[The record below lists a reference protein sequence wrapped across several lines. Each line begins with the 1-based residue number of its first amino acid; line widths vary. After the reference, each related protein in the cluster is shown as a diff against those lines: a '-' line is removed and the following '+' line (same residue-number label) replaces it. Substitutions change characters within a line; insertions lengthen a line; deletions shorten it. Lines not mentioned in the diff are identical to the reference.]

1 MGTVNTGIPA
11 AWGAEAPDPLKMFLL
26 DLLYPAVL
34 GALIVFLFARLASSD
49 LQALKEP
56 STHFGIILAVF
67 YAAGFIAA
75 KLSPKYTLAL
85 ATVDFLSSVLMF
97 ICFYI
102 LGLSQE
108 TPSAAVN
115 YRNFY
120 IVLLIVV
127 LSPMLRRAIMLGHR
141 PHFRHGLAIAAAV
154 IVVLALLVEI
164 AHGPFTWLTPPVIA
178 ALLYGLLVVYFIH
191 IRVGGIVAE

>member
-1 MGTVNTGIPA
+1 MSTVNKDQCA
-11 AWGAEAPDPLKMFLL
+11 APGAEQPDPIKMILL

-34 GALIVFLFARLASSD
+34 GALIVFLFARLASGEM
-49 LQALKEP
+49 QALKEP

-67 YAAGFIAA
+67 YAAGFVAA
-75 KLSPKYTLAL
+75 KLSPKYILPLA
-85 ATVDFLSSVLMF
+85 AVDLLSSVLMF
-97 ICFYI
+97 VCFYI

-108 TPSAAVN
+108 TPSAVN

-127 LSPMLRRAIMLGHR
+127 LSPMLRRTIVLGHK
-141 PHFRHGLAIAAAV
+141 PHFRHRLAITAAV